1 MMLSPNCYYNQYI
14 KDKSPEE
21 IKKRIK
27 GLIKQISYLNNSIE
41 VGKDLDMCPSYS
53 TQSDMNRLY
62 LEIARTEYAKYSNES
77 TLTRKEK
84 RGIEFNNKL
93 NLLYKIEFQIGGYPS
108 PWNTYILE
116 ITNFEI
122 ITKDQYDFEFPTFLT
137 KDYLL
142 ESLKSLYIGEWNKS
156 YTPDKYGIQVLD
168 GTGWDLKFYFK
179 DGTKKEYSGY
189 NHCPYNF
196 NQFLEILDIDL
207 DYEVSAVV
215 EYEKRK

>member
-1 MMLSPNCYYNQYI
+1 MLSPDCYYNQYI

-84 RGIEFNNKL
+84 RGIDFNNKL
-93 NLLYKIEFQIGGYPS
+93 YLLYKIEFQIGGYPS

-116 ITNFEI
+116 ITDFEI
-122 ITKDQYDFEFPTFLT
+122 ITKDQYDFEIPTLLT
-137 KDYLL
+137 KEYLL

-179 DGTKKEYSGY
+179 DGIKKEYSGY

-196 NQFLEILDIDL
+196 NQLLEILDIDL